1 MKRTFIDAPS
11 SVRCTYD
18 VVLRDKSLAQCG
30 RRRVSDNPT
39 YCKQHLKIWLE
50 QQQTRHTETAIMNRH
65 TRAVATNVNVSVLS
79 SCVDA
84 TRAARQRITVVREG
98 LTEDGY
104 GPDGKLLSDL
114 DSADAYLGEVMGQLQ
129 IIIRDAK

>member
-1 MKRTFIDAPS
+1 MWIADRCHVPS
-11 SVRCTYD
+11 
-18 VVLRDKSLAQCG
+18 
-30 RRRVSDNPT
+30 
-39 YCKQHLKIWLE
+39 
-50 QQQTRHTETAIMNRH
+50 
-65 TRAVATNVNVSVLS
+65 RAVTANVNVSVLS

-84 TRAARQRITVVREG
+84 TRVARQRIAVVREG
-98 LTEDGY
+98 LAEDGY